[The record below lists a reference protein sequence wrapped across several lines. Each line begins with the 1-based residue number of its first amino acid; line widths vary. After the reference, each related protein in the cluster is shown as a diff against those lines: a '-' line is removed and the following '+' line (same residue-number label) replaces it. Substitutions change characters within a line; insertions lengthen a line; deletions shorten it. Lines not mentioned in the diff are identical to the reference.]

1 MSPTSNPP
9 DAPLSGRVAIVT
21 GAGRGIGRAT
31 AHSLARHGARVVV
44 NDFGGS
50 LTGDAPG
57 DGPAARVAEEIAAGG
72 GEARANSDSVAE
84 WPTAQRI
91 IQTALDA
98 FGRIDLLV
106 NNAGLSTDAP
116 IWQLDPEVFDRVVRS
131 HLHGGFHCLR
141 AAAPHMKAQG
151 FGRIVNLV
159 SRAGLVGTS
168 GTPAYGAA
176 KGGLFGLTNVASRD
190 LAGSGVT
197 VNAVNPSATETRMV
211 TTAIER
217 LGSQGGAE
225 ARRASGLRQ
234 ALQAPERVAALIT
247 ALCLDEAG
255 RANGQ
260 IFYVD
265 KERVGLFQ
273 PLELTQSESVSSG
286 GDASDFVRALARL
299 ELHPLGAIYED

>member
-1 MSPTSNPP
+1 MSPMTDQPG
-9 DAPLSGRVAIVT
+9 APLSGRVAIVT

-50 LTGDAPG
+50 LSGDAPA
-57 DGPAARVAEEIAAGG
+57 DEPAARVAEEIATSG

-84 WPTAQRI
+84 WPAAQRI

-98 FGRIDLLV
+98 FGRVDLLV

-116 IWQLDPEVFDRVVRS
+116 IWELDPEVFDRVVRS
-131 HLHGGFHCLR
+131 HLYGGFHCLR
-141 AAAPHMKAQG
+141 AAVPHMKAQG

-159 SRAGLVGTS
+159 SRAGLIGTS

-211 TTAIER
+211 TTAIDQ
-217 LGSQGGAE
+217 LGSQGEAG

-247 ALCLDEAG
+247 ALCLDAAG
-255 RANGQ
+255 SANGQ
-260 IFYVD
+260 TFYID
-265 KERVGLFQ
+265 KDRVGLFQ
-273 PLELTQSESVSSG
+273 PLELTQLEAVST
-286 GDASDFVRALARL
+286 DAGAADLVQALARL
-299 ELHPLGAIYED
+299 EPHALGAIYED